1 MEENVPNTPLPTV
14 QIKLPIHR
22 NKFVIVF
29 IIIIIEAIYTIALL
43 NISKPTP
50 QNPISQIK
58 PVPSYQKM
66 VSEDELPV
74 GIDLLKNPIVNQWRG
89 GVEGTLIAKDEKSI
103 TLANKGAEITIP
115 LYTPLGKQRMTK
127 FNNLKLAK
135 LGENIGEIDL
145 EEIPLGTYLRG
156 DFFVIP
162 WPNDKYKIVGSLFT
176 VEEKAP

>member
-1 MEENVPNTPLPTV
+1 MEENVPNTPLQTV
-14 QIKLPIHR
+14 QIKLPIYR

-29 IIIIIEAIYTIALL
+29 IIIIFEALYTITLL
-43 NISKPTP
+43 NISKAKT
-50 QNPISQIK
+50 QIPIK
-58 PVPSYQKM
+58 AVPSSQKM